1 MACIEPKTARL
12 KNGKQVCI
20 RTPVAEDTEKV
31 LDYLKEVFADDRFF
45 LTTTEEASQ
54 WQTVEKER
62 EKIQTCYDD
71 ADKLFVVTEADGR
84 IVSMSNIECGEK
96 KRTRHVGDI
105 GISILADWRSIG
117 LGTAILQAMI
127 DWATT
132 HPVLEKLTLSVHST
146 NAPAIGLYQK
156 LGFIEEGRRI
166 KQFKFDDGHYEDGVL
181 MARFVKEK
189 ER

>member
-1 MACIEPKTARL
+1 MACIEPKKVTL

-20 RTPVAEDTEKV
+20 RTPVVEDTEKV

-45 LTTTEEASQ
+45 LTTTEEAKE

-62 EKIQTCYDD
+62 EKIQACYDD
-71 ADKLFVVTEADGR
+71 ANKLFVVTEADGR
-84 IVSMSNIECGEK
+84 IISMSNIECGEK

-117 LGTAILQAMI
+117 LGTAILQTMI
-127 DWATT
+127 DWATA
-132 HPVLEKLTLSVHST
+132 HPVIEKLTLSVHAT
-146 NAPAIGLYQK
+146 NTPAIGLYQK
-156 LGFIEEGRRI
+156 LGFAKEGLRI
-166 KQFKFDDGHYEDGVL
+166 KQFKFDNGHYEDGVL
-181 MARFVKEK
+181 MAQFVKEN